1 MNRIFKY
8 IGKISLV
15 AVLASGMFA
24 CTSDPNSPGVEYM
37 PDMYRSPSYETY
49 TKKGDLDSAAIY
61 ERLEGKG
68 YNIETDAVEMAAIY
82 NLLKG
87 GNTSFLP
94 AKGTVAEGFLP
105 FPYANDTTGYAK
117 AGRELKNP
125 LHFSDTVLAQGK
137 ELFEIFCDHCHG
149 AKGEG
154 DGKMVQND
162 KFPAP
167 PSYTAALKDLP
178 EGQIFFTMHYGK
190 GMMGSHASQ
199 ISQAERWKIVYYVQS
214 LQGKLAKPAAS
225 DSSSVAAPADSL
237 QVKK

>member
-1 MNRIFKY
+1 MVFKY
-8 IGKISLV
+8 IGKISL
-15 AVLASGMFA
+15 AAFLATGLFS
-24 CTSDPNSPGVEYM
+24 CTSDPNSPGIEYM

-49 TKKGDLDSAAIY
+49 IKKGDLDSASVY
-61 ERLEGKG
+61 ERLEAKG
-68 YNIETDAVEMAAIY
+68 YSIENDAEEMAAIY
-82 NLLKG
+82 KLLKN
-87 GNTSFLP
+87 GNTRFLP
-94 AKGTVAEGFLP
+94 PKGTVSEGFMP
-105 FPYANDTTGYAK
+105 FPYAQTNEDYER
-117 AGRELKNP
+117 AGIELKNP

-178 EGQIFFTMHYGK
+178 EGKIFYTMHYGK

-199 ISQAERWKIVYYVQS
+199 ISQKERWKIVYYVQS
-214 LQGKLAKPAAS
+214 LQGKLAKAATDTTS
-225 DSSSVAAPADSL
+225 AVAADSTK
-237 QVKK
+237 VGK